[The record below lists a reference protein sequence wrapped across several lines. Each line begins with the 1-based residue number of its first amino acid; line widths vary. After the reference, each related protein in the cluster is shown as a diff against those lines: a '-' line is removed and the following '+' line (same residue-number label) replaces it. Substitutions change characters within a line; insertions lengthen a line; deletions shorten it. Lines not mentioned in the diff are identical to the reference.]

1 MGRPAW
7 APRYDRARD
16 ARERLEQER
25 ASALARLREMGLA
38 SDVEPAGPA
47 VGDTVLEAG
56 DAAQASQR
64 RDMSFAD
71 RERLAQRITKLTA
84 ALQRIA
90 RGTWGLCE
98 ICGGEIEPGRL
109 TALPEAATCRACQE
123 RLERTRTRSVA

>member
-7 APRYDRARD
+7 APRHDRARD
-16 ARERLEQER
+16 ARERLERER
-25 ASALARLREMGLA
+25 ESVLGRLRDMGLA
-38 SDVEPAGPA
+38 LDVEPAGRA

-71 RERLAQRITKLTA
+71 RERLAQRITRLTA

-90 RGTWGLCE
+90 GGTWGLCE
-98 ICGGEIEPGRL
+98 LCGGEIEPGRL
-109 TALPEAATCRACQE
+109 AALPEAATCRVCQE
-123 RLERTRTRSVA
+123 RLERARTRFVA